1 MNKNIRTI
9 TILKVLFKRPLVFI
23 GSIFTRITQITAKGI
38 MQKLFKLLGLIVFFF
53 LKLKKYSVDRNKIAN
68 LTYSYNIY
76 AILSIDGHKL
86 HEILFIQNL
95 KLK

>member
-1 MNKNIRTI
+1 MQTIRI
-9 TILKVLFKRPLVFI
+9 IKRIIRLLIKMLSPLKGFYQNVLE
-23 GSIFTRITQITAKGI
+23 T
-38 MQKLFKLLGLIVFFF
+38 KLFRIVFFF